1 VASNGK
7 RKGSQAVRA
16 GSPPLPAW
24 VWLVAGFALGVL
36 VSAIWIFRDWRSDP
50 LGGGARPNPDAQA
63 QPVSDAGIA
72 AAGQGDSGASTSAP
86 AEPTRPKFDFYTVLK
101 EREVVIPDEELRAQ
115 SQAPEVKEEP
125 NTRYWLQVGSFPK
138 PEDADSLKARLA
150 LMGVKVQIAPVTING
165 TTWHRVRTG
174 PYANAKDLEEAKRAL
189 QADNVE
195 AFAYKD
201 KLD

>member
-1 VASNGK
+1 MAGNGK
-7 RKGSQAVRA
+7 RRGSQAVRA

-36 VSAIWIFRDWRSDP
+36 VSAIWIFRDWRADP

-63 QPVSDAGIA
+63 QPVRDAGIA
-72 AAGQGDSGASTSAP
+72 AAGQGDSDP
-86 AEPTRPKFDFYTVLK
+86 ATPARPKFDFYTVLK

-115 SQAPEVKEEP
+115 SQAPEVAVEP

-138 PEDADSLKARLA
+138 PEDADALKARLA

-174 PYANAKDLEEAKRAL
+174 PYGNARDLEEAKRAL

-195 AFAYKD
+195 AFAYKE

>member
-1 VASNGK
+1 MA
-7 RKGSQAVRA
+7 RKKPGQAVRP
-16 GSPPLPAW
+16 GHPPLPAW

-50 LGGGARPNPDAQA
+50 LGGARPNPDARA

-72 AAGQGDSGASTSAP
+72 GAGSESTPADARGSGEP
-86 AEPTRPKFDFYTVLK
+86 ARPKFDFYTVLK
-101 EREVVIPDEELRAQ
+101 EREVVIPDEELRAR
-115 SQAPEVKEEP
+115 SQAPPQPEEP

-138 PEDADSLKARLA
+138 PTDADGLKARLA
-150 LMGVKVQIAPVTING
+150 LMGVKVQVAPVTING

-174 PYANAKDLEEAKRAL
+174 PYATTQALEEAKRNL

-195 AFAYKD
+195 AFAYKE
-201 KLD
+201 KLN

>member
-1 VASNGK
+1 MAKKKPN
-7 RKGSQAVRA
+7 QAVRA
-16 GSPPLPAW
+16 GHPPLPAW

-50 LGGGARPNPDAQA
+50 LGGARPNPDARA
-63 QPVSDAGIA
+63 QPVADAGIA
-72 AAGQGDSGASTSAP
+72 AGGADVATAP
-86 AEPTRPKFDFYTVLK
+86 ATTDPATPARPKFDFYTVLK
-101 EREVVIPDEELRAQ
+101 EREVVIPDEELRVQ
-115 SQAPEVKEEP
+115 SQQPQLAEEP

-138 PEDADSLKARLA
+138 PEDADGLKARLA

-174 PYANAKDLEEAKRAL
+174 PYATAKTLEEAKRAL

-195 AFAYKD
+195 AFAYKE